1 TSSRKGGGVPNRIGK
16 NSARSFGTTADPSPR
31 NASGC
36 VALLMKNNGG
46 CGRRWS
52 GLTRC
57 RRSEQRRGKTL
68 ADRQEYEVFEVF
80 VRKKKTD
87 AHVHV
92 GSLNAPS
99 PDIALTTAREN
110 FLRRENAVNLWVV
123 PRGEIHE
130 TPCDEGDW
138 FARELDRKYRE
149 VSGYSEN

>member
-1 TSSRKGGGVPNRIGK
+1 
-16 NSARSFGTTADPSPR
+16 
-31 NASGC
+31 
-36 VALLMKNNGG
+36 M
-46 CGRRWS
+46 
-52 GLTRC
+52 
-57 RRSEQRRGKTL
+57 
-68 ADRQEYEVFEVF
+68 ADRREYEVFEVF

-149 VSGYSEN
+149 VSGYSENGRLWKTYRERALYLEEIVQDLHPPSQGNRPRPRRERT